1 MKLKSVVISSLL
13 VTSVFSVAVFGAED
27 STREEK
33 LRERE
38 ISLPAR
44 TVQLEEWKNE
54 LDRQTDELA
63 LLQQNI
69 EKRANQIPIKELQ
82 IAEQENNLNK
92 RKEALDAVAK
102 SLEERSQEFPLRE
115 IELTEQKNDLD
126 RRSEE
131 IAQLEAG
138 FSKQQD
144 YVKKSV
150 AELNARA
157 EELENARKII
167 VENNARVN
175 SNATKI
181 AQRQKE
187 FNEQVRIFTENKKD
201 FETRLAE
208 TKALEKK
215 ITALSND
222 LGVKLANQK
231 DNEAMKTELDDLIRE
246 RDSVKREL
254 ADKRSELSEM
264 SEALKQQREL
274 LTQSREKLVEAGNT
288 IKVLEAKV
296 SSLNSEIEGYKQA
309 ALSESKRAD
318 SLEKLFNSQ
327 QTELASVRK
336 QLDDALKILMPYA
349 QVAQIQSD
357 VPVKINTTVTQ
368 TENTTMNWSENY
380 MEGTGMAVVPTQY
393 KGTAQGVALA
403 RRGAILDLQRNLLE
417 AMKGVNINAKTTME
431 DFMATD
437 SVRSAVEGTIKG
449 VEIYEGT
456 QKGETYVVKGRIRL
470 DKIHDEA
477 AKKLSKSEPER
488 DPVEYSP
495 RSRRGK
501 KSRQRVVR
509 SGDFSG
515 LIVDARHL
523 PVQPSMFTRILDEE
537 GRPVYG
543 VNFGNRD
550 IQNQSGLYVWYN
562 KMVYARDE
570 HRVGR
575 RPLVVKAQR
584 LSNGRN
590 DIVIPNYAAKLVRDN
605 TYNFRRDCKVIIV
618 KD

>member
-1 MKLKSVVISSLL
+1 MKLKSVVISTLL
-13 VTSVFSVAVFGAED
+13 VTSVFSVAAFGDED

-44 TVQLEEWKNE
+44 TIQLEEWKNE

-69 EKRANQIPIKELQ
+69 EQRASQIPIKELQ
-82 IAEQENNLNK
+82 IAEQENNLNQ

-115 IELTEQKNDLD
+115 IELTEQKNELD

-150 AELNARA
+150 AELNTRA

-167 VENNARVN
+167 AENNERVN
-175 SNATKI
+175 SNAAKI

-201 FETRLAE
+201 FEIRLAE
-208 TKALEKK
+208 TKELEKK
-215 ITALSND
+215 LAALS
-222 LGVKLANQK
+222 
-231 DNEAMKTELDDLIRE
+231 DDLIQE
-246 RDSVKREL
+246 RDSVKQEL
-254 ADKRSELSEM
+254 ANKRSELSEM
-264 SEALKQQREL
+264 SQALKQQREL
-274 LTQSREKLVEAGNT
+274 LTQSREKLVDAEKT

-296 SSLNSEIEGYKQA
+296 GSLNNEIEGYKQA

-336 QLDDALKILMPYA
+336 QLDDALKVIMPYA

-501 KSRQRVVR
+501 KSQKRVVR

-575 RPLVVKAQR
+575 RPLVIKAQR
-584 LSNGRN
+584 LSNGRS
-590 DIVIPNYAAKLVRDN
+590 DIVIPNYAAKLVRNN